1 MKKVLFL
8 IGMFFV
14 LCLATSAVAVPVLVT
29 DRDSLAGTDFV
40 DWGTLGVPYTTV
52 SNPFDILSNG
62 GVTVSVSKP
71 FGSVFEERE
80 QGNFGSSWFG
90 NFAYGDH
97 LLFTADHIN
106 NNNPITLM
114 NFDGEGVTAAGA
126 QIQTSFYGDFTAAV
140 QIFDEAG
147 NSMGVFLENGN
158 STWNVDNSA
167 IFIGVSNDVAFH
179 SVAFSI
185 VTAANFIGE
194 YAINQFDFTSAPES
208 TPIPNPEPATMLLL
222 GSCLAG
228 LAGFR
233 RKLKKS

>member
-1 MKKVLFL
+1 
-8 IGMFFV
+8 
-14 LCLATSAVAVPVLVT
+14 
-29 DRDSLAGTDFV
+29 
-40 DWGTLGVPYTTV
+40 
-52 SNPFDILSNG
+52 
-62 GVTVSVSKP
+62 
-71 FGSVFEERE
+71 
-80 QGNFGSSWFG
+80 
-90 NFAYGDH
+90 
-97 LLFTADHIN
+97 
-106 NNNPITLM
+106 M

-126 QIQTSFYGDFTAAV
+126 QIQTSFYGDFTAAI

-194 YAINQFDFTSAPES
+194 S